1 MISQYC
7 PKSLWEV
14 LYRHFICQVAEGRQC
29 NVGYSQELLA
39 GVVPSF

>member
-14 LYRHFICQVAEGRQC
+14 LYRHFICQVAGREQR

-39 GVVPSF
+39 VVVPSF